1 MSVTGPI
8 RYLVIGNS
16 TYEIYNTDTKVTQTA
31 STPSRYTYWRPL
43 IIGYSSGST
52 AVTAPTTQTNTTYAF
67 STLMVQPSSGTIRFG
82 TAALYNGDYTVSLTP
97 TTLTE
102 NRTITLPNN
111 TGTLALTSDIPSA
124 ATAIPI
130 MNGTAAVGTSAKY
143 AREDHVHPSDTTKVD
158 KEALDDAGISG
169 ESYST
174 VADTTTVTTSAS
186 QYHPNPY
193 GTISSTTD
201 LINLRN
207 YYRITFNGAEY
218 ILPSQEWFINTSGGD
233 FTYSTKGLIF
243 IGNLS
248 YFGNATGFY
257 DTLYDVPFLISDA
270 VLTGENTYSEG
281 LYLFTN
287 ASTSAT
293 VKIELI
299 TYNFTKLPRVLL
311 NGYSNLPIYQVVGS
325 SFAESY
331 NIGVNNFPYRRGAVA
346 IGIGNTVNTNNACVL
361 IGTGNEVSA
370 KGGNAIGFRC
380 TVSGEFSSAFGFATN
395 ASGSYSHS
403 NGCHTTASGDFGA
416 SADGY
421 KTTASGDYSSA
432 IGYVSTASG
441 NGSTASGIET
451 TSSGNGSVSSG
462 YQTLASG
469 YFSNAKGYGS
479 ISKNRSQMAF
489 GEFNIQDT
497 SSNGRSK
504 RGNFVEIV
512 GNGTADDARSN
523 ARTLDWSGNESL
535 AGGLTLGMG
544 TANQTSITAQQ
555 LNALLALVASVPN
568 AASIDANGLITFKN
582 GNTSL
587 FTLQLPIYN
596 GAHHSANS

>member
-1 MSVTGPI
+1 MA
-8 RYLVIGNS
+8 
-16 TYEIYNTDTKVTQTA
+16 Q
-31 STPSRYTYWRPL
+31 
-43 IIGYSSGST
+43 
-52 AVTAPTTQTNTTYAF
+52 QTNI
-67 STLMVQPSSGTIRFG
+67 GK
-82 TAALYNGDYTVSLTP
+82 VSLTP
-97 TTLTE
+97 
-102 NRTITLPNN
+102 R
-111 TGTLALTSDIPSA
+111 GAYSQSA
-124 ATAIPI
+124 T
-130 MNGTAAVGTSAKY
+130 Y
-143 AREDHVHPSDTTKVD
+143 
-158 KEALDDAGISG
+158 EALDIVTYNGSSYIVLQSATGITPPNDTYYQLIASKGDAGSNGISATISAGTVSMLPVGSNPSVTNAGTPNSAVFNFGIPYSPVPSSYVQRSELDDYVEKHEIDNAGISG

-207 YYRITFNGAEY
+207 YYRITFNGVEY

-233 FTYSTKGLIF
+233 FTYSTKGLSF

-270 VLTGENTYSEG
+270 VLTGENTYAEG

-299 TYNFTKLPRVLL
+299 TYNFTKFPRVLL

-331 NIGVNNFPYRRGAVA
+331 NIGANNFPYRRGAVA
-346 IGIGNTVNTNNACVL
+346 IGRGNTVNTNNSCVL

-380 TVSGEFSSAFGFATN
+380 AVSGEFSSAFGFATN

-462 YQTLASG
+462 CQTLASG

-497 SSNGRSK
+497 SSSGRSK

-523 ARTLDWSGNESL
+523 ARTLDWNGNESL
-535 AGGLTLGMG
+535 AGSITLGMG
-544 TANQTSITAQQ
+544 TANEVTLTAQQ
-555 LNALLALVASVPN
+555 LTQLLALLN
-568 AASIDANGLITFKN
+568 
-582 GNTSL
+582 
-587 FTLQLPIYN
+587 
-596 GAHHSANS
+596 